1 MKTFAWILCL
11 LSTSMLSAQVE
22 RYDIVINEIMAD
34 PSPIVGLPNAEYIEL
49 KNISSKPIDLL
60 RFRIDNGS
68 TIAII
73 TSTYVLQ
80 PDSMVVLCSRTQA
93 VFFGG
98 IKIIGLTSFPAL
110 ANEGDLITLKS
121 PDGKTIHAVEYKNS
135 WHKNT
140 VKSYGGWSLEMTN
153 PHQPCS
159 NRNWTS
165 SDDAKGGTPGKENS
179 VFDTTSQTHETRAL
193 QCIAISTDKLL
204 LILDQGV
211 DSLSALSTSNYLLQP
226 FDGLFLQSRILP
238 PLFREIELTL
248 SKKMETEKI
257 YRLDINGIKQC
268 RTNTKDTISIR
279 TGIPKEPITGDLVI
293 NEILFN
299 PPSDGAD
306 FVEIRNNSRS
316 VINAKGLYLTSR
328 NDQGIIGNPYMISNE
343 HFNIFPTE
351 TIAITTDTGFVLRQW
366 KKSNSLQ
373 LMETSAMPSMPDDK
387 GNIILLN
394 AKGTIIDEFKYTDD
408 MHFPLLR
415 DVSGVSLERIDPFM
429 KTSSN
434 HNWHSASANSGY
446 GTPGYENSQYRKGDS
461 ATTNMTITP
470 DVVSPNND
478 GYNDL
483 LQIRYKTE
491 KKGSMLNVYL
501 FSEGGQLLLK
511 PVDNQLCG
519 SEGSFYWNGLHN
531 NLKLND
537 GFYIIMAELAE
548 PNGKAYRFKK
558 LIGIRSG

>member
-1 MKTFAWILCL
+1 MKTFAWILFL
-11 LSTSMLSAQVE
+11 LSFKTLSAQVE
-22 RYDIVINEIMAD
+22 RYDLVINEIMAD

-49 KNISSKPIDLL
+49 KNVSGRPIDLL

-73 TSTYVLQ
+73 PSTYVLQ

-98 IKIIGLTSFPAL
+98 IKVIGLTSFPTL

-121 PDGKTIHAVEYKNS
+121 SEGKTIHAVEYENS
-135 WHKNT
+135 WHKNP
-140 VKSYGGWSLEMTN
+140 VKVNGGWSLEMMT
-153 PHQPCS
+153 PHHPCS

-165 SDDAKGGTPGKENS
+165 SEDAKGGTPGKENS
-179 VFDTTSQTHETRAL
+179 VFDPGSQSHETKAL
-193 QCIAISTDKLL
+193 QCIAIHPDKLL

-211 DSLSALSTSNYLLQP
+211 DSLSAMSSSNYLLTN
-226 FDGLFLQSRILP
+226 FDGQVLQSRIMP
-238 PLFREIELTL
+238 PLFREIEIML
-248 SKKMETEKI
+248 SKRMETEKI
-257 YRLDINGIKQC
+257 YVLAIKGLKRC
-268 RTNTKDTISIR
+268 RSESKDTMTIR

-316 VINAKGLYLTSR
+316 VINANGLYLTSR
-328 NDQGIIGNPYMISNE
+328 NDQGIIGNPYKISND
-343 HFNIFPTE
+343 HFNIFPNE
-351 TIAITTDTGFVLRQW
+351 SIAISTDTGFVMKQW
-366 KKSNSLQ
+366 KKSNPLH
-373 LMETSAMPSMPDDK
+373 LMEISDMPSMPDDK
-387 GNIILLN
+387 GSIMLLN
-394 AKGTIIDEFKYTDD
+394 TKGIAVDELSYTDD
-408 MHFPLLR
+408 MHFALLR
-415 DVSGVSLERIDPFM
+415 NVSSVSLERIDPYM
-429 KTSSN
+429 KTSSS

-446 GTPGYENSQYRKGDS
+446 GTPGEENSQYRKSDS
-461 ATTNMTITP
+461 SIATIIITP

-483 LQIRYKTE
+483 LQIQYKTE

-501 FSEGGQLLLK
+501 FTEGGQFLSK

-519 SEGSFYWNGLHN
+519 TEGSFYWNGLRN
-531 NLKLND
+531 NVKLND